1 MKWVIYLNK
10 IKVEALIPKAIEE
23 INIMLKDNRFPSN
36 GKIPN
41 EFKGYISNFGAS
53 IVQSGLLSTIA
64 FYGKNKE
71 DTSAQ
76 QDRRLVN
83 ELILNMILPNKNREF
98 NTLFD
103 YVLSNSKI
111 EDSKEK
117 EKKNRLIKEDVINAA
132 IALKLAI
139 RVFEFA
145 SESRE

>member
-1 MKWVIYLNK
+1 MNK
-10 IKVEALIPKAIEE
+10 VKVEALIPKAIEE
-23 INIMLKDNRFPSN
+23 INVMIKNNRFSSD

-53 IVQSGLLSTIA
+53 IVQSGLLSTVA
-64 FYGKNKE
+64 FYEKNKE

-83 ELILNMILPNKNREF
+83 ELILNMILSNKNREF

-103 YVLSNSKI
+103 YVLSNAKV
-111 EDSKEK
+111 EEAKEK
-117 EKKNRLIKEDVINAA
+117 EKKNRLIKEDIINAA

-139 RVFEFA
+139 RVFEFV